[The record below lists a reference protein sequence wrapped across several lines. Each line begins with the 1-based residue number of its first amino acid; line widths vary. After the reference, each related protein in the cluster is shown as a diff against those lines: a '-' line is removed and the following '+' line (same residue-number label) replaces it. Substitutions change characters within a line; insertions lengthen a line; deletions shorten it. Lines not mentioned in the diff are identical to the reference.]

1 MTLFGSVFKS
11 AINLSRWSFLVKRI
25 FFGIFFHSYRILEK
39 KFEIFSRKVIRS
51 WQKCRVR
58 VHGINLRRNIFGTCM
73 FFFVF
78 FFDLWVHNSQTSYK
92 IFEKLCPI
100 CILRFRKNI
109 WTKKTVYEKK
119 WFPIMSFGTWAENLW
134 TLVEQF
140 MRGCRSCILRFQSCI
155 LKFSNLVESQIYF
168 FTFLGFWGH
177 NYKMLVKTFRKD
189 CANCLLRA
197 QEKFLTKGDVIEKNI
212 VFYQVRTVIE
222 KL

>member
-1 MTLFGSVFKS
+1 MEFFSILIGFWTKNPIFIAVNLYEFDKS
-11 AINLSRWSFLVKRI
+11 AEYASMGSTWDAIFLEHI
-25 FFGIFFHSYRILEK
+25 CFFS
-39 KFEIFSRKVIRS
+39 
-51 WQKCRVR
+51 
-58 VHGINLRRNIFGTCM
+58 
-73 FFFVF
+73 F

-119 WFPIMSFGTWAENLW
+119 WFPIMIFGTWAENLW

-155 LKFSNLVESQIYF
+155 LRFSNLVESQIYF

-189 CANCLLRA
+189 CANRLLRA
-197 QEKFLTKGDVIEKNI
+197 QEKFLTKADVIEKNI
-212 VFYQVRTVIE
+212 VFYQFRTVIE
-222 KL
+222 KF